1 MWRVYL
7 RLMDHNKD
15 CTSQLL
21 TTLYR
26 WMFSLLFFKVSP
38 ITVCKKQKKCEGVCI
53 TLKKPTRA
61 IFFSFIQSL
70 FNGQFSGWASLSSRR
85 CSWCSFSEWKKKTD
99 FLVANS
105 AYIRKKTF
113 SITIR
118 TMLFNTFEK
127 IFIVYLVKSLFFFFL
142 QFLQGRRSRPVMFF
156 LSLENFTIG
165 IILIASSIEFL

>member
-61 IFFSFIQSL
+61 NFFFLYTKFIQRSIQRMSFIVISKVFLMFLQ
-70 FNGQFSGWASLSSRR
+70 RM
-85 CSWCSFSEWKKKTD
+85 KKKTD

-127 IFIVYLVKSLFFFFL
+127 IFIVYLVKSLFFFFYNFYKAGVL
-142 QFLQGRRSRPVMFF
+142 VRSCFF
-156 LSLENFTIG
+156 YRLKISP
-165 IILIASSIEFL
+165 